1 MPQYIRKF
9 QQETTMS
16 GRVLDFKSYI
26 GGADNVIIEEMF
38 PSTQKTFT
46 YDYGADVSS
55 YTFEADYQTIVVDTL
70 TYDRTTGDPNFTDS
84 TVVGYFANAEI
95 GAANIVTTDAATGRI
110 NFTIPKNRYTGNII
124 PDARANVAITVVG
137 FSWTNTGV
145 TPNTTDGHRWA
156 IIERYEPDVTPGN
169 PRDEA
174 GFITL

>member
-1 MPQYIRKF
+1 
-9 QQETTMS
+9 MS

-46 YDYGADVSS
+46 YDFGADVSA

-95 GAANIVTTDAATGRI
+95 GAANIVTTSAASGTI
-110 NFTIPKNRYTGNII
+110 DFTIPKNRYTGNII
-124 PDARANVAITVVG
+124 PDARTTVPVTVV
-137 FSWTNTGV
+137 SVKWTDS
-145 TPNTTDGHRWA
+145 NTTPSQTSSHRWA
-156 IIERYEPDVTPGN
+156 ILERYEPDVTPGN
-169 PRDEA
+169 PTLEA
-174 GFITL
+174 GYTAIPTS